1 MSLICVFL
9 SIITEWRPA
18 FTKNQTFL
26 RAREHAFAA
35 LCCLGRK
42 TITNY
47 IIFRGKDQQD
57 HSADYYLYS
66 FRKWSVNSL
75 FNPILKRSLGF
86 FTGKYIVVGADDT
99 LLRKTGKKIPGSS
112 WKRDPLGPPFQ
123 ANLVWAL
130 RYLQF
135 SLLVPV
141 YLFSDKVMSC
151 RAIPIR
157 FICAPS
163 LKKPKQSAREE
174 EWKAY
179 QQASPKSTLSY
190 YFVEGVKQLRGVLD
204 QMGMSAKTLLMV
216 VDGSFCNERCLAAC
230 VPGVEILGRL
240 KKNARLCMK
249 ASGQGSRFYSK
260 ATFTP
265 EEFRRANQKDYK
277 RGLFRF
283 GGAMRRVRY
292 TEIKNVY
299 WRTVT
304 RRRPLRLIV
313 IAPMPYVRGGKRF
326 YRDPAYLLCTDLDAD
341 LEFLIQSYLDRWQ
354 IEVNFRDLKSLMGV
368 GEAQVW
374 SEKSVERQ
382 PAFVVACYAALHL
395 AGILC
400 YGDTYHEGMGVEP
413 IWRKPPKRLN
423 IRFLRGQLREE
434 LIKDPGLIQH
444 CEFSPAEIAGILR
457 MAA

>member
-9 SIITEWRPA
+9 SIISEWRPA
-18 FTKNQTFL
+18 FTKQQAFL

-35 LCCLGRK
+35 ICSLGRK
-42 TITNY
+42 TITNF

-66 FRKWSVNSL
+66 LRKWQVNSL
-75 FNPILKRSLGF
+75 FDPILKRCMNF

-99 LLRKTGKKIPGSS
+99 LLRKTGTKIPGSG
-112 WKRDPLGPPFQ
+112 WRRDPLGPPFQ
-123 ANLVWAL
+123 TNLVWAL

-135 SLLVPV
+135 SVLVPV
-141 YLFSDKVMSC
+141 YLFSDEVMSC
-151 RAIPIR
+151 RGIPIR
-157 FICAPS
+157 FINAPS
-163 LKKPKQSAREE
+163 LKKPKKTAPEE
-174 EWKAY
+174 EWEEYRA
-179 QQASPKSTLSY
+179 ASPKSTLSH
-190 YFVEGVKQLRGVLD
+190 YFVEGVKQLRAALN

-216 VDGSFCNERCLAAC
+216 VDGSFCNERCLAVCEA
-230 VPGVEILGRL
+230 GVEILGRL
-240 KKNARLCMK
+240 KKNARLCMR
-249 ASGQGSRFYSK
+249 ASGQGLRFYSK
-260 ATFTP
+260 TTFTP
-265 EEFRRANQKDYK
+265 EEFRKANQRSYK

-283 GGAMRRVRY
+283 GGAIRRVRY
-292 TEIKNVY
+292 IEIKNVY

-313 IAPMPYVRGGKRF
+313 IAPLPYIRGGKRF

-354 IEVNFRDLKSLMGV
+354 IEVNFREIKSSMGI

-374 SEKSVERQ
+374 NEKSVERQ
-382 PAFVVACYAALHL
+382 PALAVASYAALLL
-395 AGILC
+395 ASILC
-400 YGDTYHEGMGVEP
+400 YGDTHRTCMGQEP

-423 IRFLRGQLREE
+423 IRFLKGQLREE
-434 LIKDPGLIQH
+434 LIAKPELIMD

-457 MAA
+457 KAA